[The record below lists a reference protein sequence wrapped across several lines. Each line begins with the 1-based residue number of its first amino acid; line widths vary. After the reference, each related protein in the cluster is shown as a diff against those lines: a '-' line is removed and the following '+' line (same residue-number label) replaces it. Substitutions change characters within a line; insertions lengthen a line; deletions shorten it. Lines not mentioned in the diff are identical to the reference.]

1 MHLCK
6 VCFKPIKHESIFE
19 LLYPKP
25 TLCQSCFRKT
35 KVLDAML
42 LFHHLNIWFLFDYD
56 STIRQWLF
64 QYKGLYDV
72 ELQSVFLERFIHLI
86 KLKFP
91 SYLFIPAPSS
101 SEDDALRGF
110 AHLPAMLDYFK
121 LPWLPLMHKKSN
133 FKQSELSLE
142 ERQQV
147 KSKLEITKGYLVRH
161 RRIVLVD
168 DVFTSGSTLLAMRDL
183 ILPYQPQV
191 VKGLVIAKNQK
202 NSFWK

>member
-6 VCFKPIKHESIFE
+6 VCFKPIKNESIFE
-19 LLYPKP
+19 LLYPQP

-35 KVLDAML
+35 KVLNVKL
-42 LFHHLNIWFLFDYD
+42 LFQHLNIWFLFDYD

-64 QYKGLYDV
+64 QYKGLYDL
-72 ELQSVFLERFIHLI
+72 ELQSVFLERFIYWIRLQ
-86 KLKFP
+86 FA
-91 SYLFIPAPSS
+91 SYVFIPAPSS

-110 AHLPAMLDYFK
+110 SHLPAMLDYFK
-121 LPWLPLMHKKSN
+121 LPWLPLIRKKSN

-142 ERQQV
+142 ERKQV
-147 KSKLEITKGYLVRH
+147 KSKLEITNGPLVKN
-161 RRIVLVD
+161 RRIVLLD
-168 DVFTSGSTLLAMRDL
+168 DVFTSGSTLLAMHDL